1 MEQRY
6 DNILAAAYVRGA
18 AIQGK
23 VSVSDELLHKKI
35 HSLEPSELERLIE
48 AGSRAGLKMYRFKNH
63 EELPRVK
70 SALGILRGLQPE
82 TLLDV
87 GSGRGVFLF
96 PFLKTFPDVQ
106 VTSVDLLIHRVE
118 FLKNLHDGGIENLT
132 ALQQDICCWDMADHS
147 FDIVTMLEV
156 LEHIPN
162 VSDAVKAAVRLAKR
176 YVLIS
181 VPSKPDNN
189 PEHIHLLTKD
199 VLAELF
205 YNAGCTR
212 LQFSGV
218 NGHLILLVSLEQ
230 DSLKN

>member
-1 MEQRY
+1 MVATGNRLIIGGNMEQRY

-23 VSVSDELLHKKI
+23 VRVSDELLHKKI

-96 PFLKTFPDVQ
+96 PFLKAFPDVQ

-147 FDIVTMLEV
+147 FDIVLLFGPLYHLKNNADKMRCINE
-156 LEHIPN
+156 
-162 VSDAVKAAVRLAKR
+162 AKR
-176 YVLIS
+176 VCRDDGKIFFAIDSYLRVFFLFLKEKERKRSKNLAGLSLFALI
-181 VPSKPDNN
+181 
-189 PEHIHLLTKD
+189 
-199 VLAELF
+199 
-205 YNAGCTR
+205 
-212 LQFSGV
+212 
-218 NGHLILLVSLEQ
+218 
-230 DSLKN
+230 